1 MITEQQFVLLSLEL
15 HLFFG
20 RIMKEHALFL
30 QAGFTPR
37 DTEFSRMASQF
48 QSLFE
53 TQLQNAVGLS
63 NGIISSKVLHSGE
76 LFTDYTLGT
85 EQKTQNFTGI
95 PINQNIT
102 VMETR
107 LHSGENPAI
116 TPDLL
121 RRVRMLNA
129 AILPLL
135 DSFIQFKTRIL
146 NDMLSCNMFTLNY
159 PLLIDHILREAKL
172 YRSHL
177 ATLESGNTL
186 EETTQSMELFW
197 DQIMLEHALFIRGL
211 LDPSE
216 GELVNIA
223 NDFAQEYGELLS
235 KAQTS
240 TDMMLA
246 NVTGETL
253 TLTTK
258 YRDFKIAGTT
268 GIAECKIR
276 SIILPLLAD
285 HVLREANHYIR
296 LLRNEV

>member
-1 MITEQQFVLLSLEL
+1 MITEQKYVVLSLEL

-37 DTEFSRMASQF
+37 DAEFSRRASQF
-48 QSLFE
+48 QSQFE
-53 TQLQNAVGLS
+53 AQLQNAVGLS
-63 NGIISSKVLHSGE
+63 NGIVSGNVLRSGE

-107 LHSGENPAI
+107 LHSGENPTI
-116 TPDLL
+116 TTDLM
-121 RRVRMLNA
+121 RRVRVLNTT
-129 AILPLL
+129 ILPLL

-146 NDMLSCNMFTLNY
+146 NDVLSCNMFTLNY
-159 PLLIDHILREAKL
+159 PLLIDHILREAKM

-177 ATLESGNTL
+177 VALESGNTL
-186 EETTQSMELFW
+186 DETIQSMELFW

-216 GELVNIA
+216 GELVNTA
-223 NDFAQEYGELLS
+223 NDFAHDYGELLN

-240 TDMMLA
+240 TDRMLA
-246 NVTGETL
+246 SITGETL
-253 TLTTK
+253 ALTTK
-258 YRDFKIAGTT
+258 YRDFKAAGTT

-296 LLRNEV
+296 LLHEA